1 MSSKIFSFLF
11 FVLAHITY
19 SQYTETI
26 NSNRPGSSE
35 GSFSVGLDVLQFE
48 SGISLRNVMLNNINL
63 FDYELINKL
72 RYGTISEKLEFNL
85 GTNFNYSEFLNNEDV
100 KPKLKNVSFGFK
112 YLILVNNLDDDFF
125 CLKNQIKIDKSDFS
139 LEKNGKKIQ
148 FDASVI
154 LIHGPPGET
163 GELCSYFESLNIP
176 YSSSNLIASKLTF
189 DKKNCNDYLKN
200 KGFAVPNSKINEK
213 LNRNIKYPC
222 IVKPINSGS
231 SFGVSKVNNQ
241 SKLNGAIKLAKKYAT
256 NYIIEEFIDG
266 RELTCAVHNFSK
278 ENLITFPLTEIISYN
293 EIFDY
298 NAKYLG
304 QSNEITPANIEE
316 KVAVKIKNIA
326 TKAYETLKLNG
337 IVRFDFIVKKGIPYI
352 IEVNTIPG
360 FSKES
365 IVPQMIKKSETNIK
379 DFISMAVDKIISY
392 KEI

>member
-1 MSSKIFSFLF
+1 MNKNIAIL
-11 FVLAHITY
+11 VGG
-19 SQYTETI
+19 E
-26 NSNRPGSSE
+26 
-35 GSFSVGLDVLQFE
+35 SVE
-48 SGISLRNVMLNNINL
+48 R
-63 FDYELINKL
+63 
-72 RYGTISEKLEFNL
+72 TISIKSGENFFENL
-85 GTNFNYSEFLNNEDV
+85 DTTKYS
-100 KPKLKNVSFGFK
+100 G

-139 LEKNGKKIQ
+139 IEKNGKKIQ

-189 DKKNCNDYLKN
+189 DKKKCNDYLKN
-200 KGFAVPNSKINEK
+200 KGFTVPNSKINEK
-213 LNRNIKYPC
+213 LNTNIKYPC

-241 SKLNGAIKLAKKYAT
+241 SKLNEAIKLAKKYAT

-266 RELTCAVHNFSK
+266 REFTCAVHNFSK

-316 KVAVKIKNIA
+316 KVADKIKNIA
-326 TKAYETLKLNG
+326 SKAYETLKLNG

-365 IVPQMIKKSETNIK
+365 IVPQMINKSETNIK